1 MSEYEEIFDK
11 EKIEN
16 DKYKSMKELSKYTK
30 LLNKQGNLSFISK
43 NNQQIKLRNP
53 KSLFKISMLLG
64 NLPEENVS
72 FTFYAEEE
80 DEQSEENNSKKNI
93 KKLRASQNQNKDE
106 IETEF
111 KLKDPKS
118 IYFTDKIK
126 DSVAQEIY
134 KNGNIVGYD
143 HNLFKKIWKNLYI
156 VTLFISS
163 ISLTGISFYS
173 MIVLK
178 EQKYLILGADVLS
191 ILSLIL
197 MIIISSS
204 GNNKMKMKKRVNFKR
219 ENGMLSIF
227 LLLSA
232 VCMGFWGYLYSNKS
246 VGLYLYILVF
256 AYIIFGLLFLFS
268 TVLIYLNNKMVD
280 FYNEYYKIAEEG
292 TLLVEV
298 QEEI

>member
-1 MSEYEEIFDK
+1 MIEYEEIYDK

-30 LLNKQGNLSFISK
+30 LLNKEGNLSFISK
-43 NNQQIKLRNP
+43 KNQQIKLRNP

-80 DEQSEENNSKKNI
+80 DEQSEEKSSKKNI
-93 KKLRASQNQNKDE
+93 ILSKKLTSSQNQKKTEDD
-106 IETEF
+106 TEF
-111 KLKDPKS
+111 KLKNPKS

-134 KNGNIVGYD
+134 KNGNIIGYD
-143 HNLFKKIWKNLYI
+143 HSWFKKIWINLYK

-163 ISLTGISFYS
+163 ISLTAFSFYS

-178 EQKYLILGADVLS
+178 EQKYLILGADILS
-191 ILSLIL
+191 LLSLIL
-197 MIIISSS
+197 MIITSIS
-204 GNNKMKMKKRVNFKR
+204 GNNKMKMKKRVNFTK
-219 ENGMLSIF
+219 ENGMLITFIF
-227 LLLSA
+227 MSLSCLGYWA
-232 VCMGFWGYLYSNKS
+232 YLYSNKS
-246 VGLYLYILVF
+246 VGLYLYILLF
-256 AYIIFGLLFLFS
+256 AEIIFGLLSLMS
-268 TVLIYLNNKMVD
+268 SVLIYLNKKMIE
-280 FYNEYYKIAEEG
+280 FYQEYYKIAEEG

-298 QEEI
+298 Q

>member
-80 DEQSEENNSKKNI
+80 DEQSEEKNSKKNI
-93 KKLRASQNQNKDE
+93 KKLRASQNQKKDE

-118 IYFTDKIK
+118 IYFTDK
-126 DSVAQEIY
+126 
-134 KNGNIVGYD
+134 
-143 HNLFKKIWKNLYI
+143 
-156 VTLFISS
+156 
-163 ISLTGISFYS
+163 
-173 MIVLK
+173 
-178 EQKYLILGADVLS
+178 
-191 ILSLIL
+191 
-197 MIIISSS
+197 
-204 GNNKMKMKKRVNFKR
+204 
-219 ENGMLSIF
+219 
-227 LLLSA
+227 
-232 VCMGFWGYLYSNKS
+232 
-246 VGLYLYILVF
+246 
-256 AYIIFGLLFLFS
+256 
-268 TVLIYLNNKMVD
+268 
-280 FYNEYYKIAEEG
+280 
-292 TLLVEV
+292 
-298 QEEI
+298 